1 MHKDATMTG
10 TIQSAMM
17 RSALGGAALLVAA
30 TLPGTAL
37 AQNLLFWSTQATPVE
52 ESQAIRDI
60 VLPGFGKPVTY
71 SAQEAGPF
79 MTRIQAELQAGS
91 GAITVLGGLHGELA
105 SIPDGLANLDGAVP
119 AGSVPESYKAFG
131 KLGTSEQKYIPW
143 MQATYVMIASKQAL
157 QYLPQG
163 VDLQKITYEQLYA
176 WGKAM
181 AQASGGPKIGF
192 PAGPKGLSHRFFQGY
207 LLPSFTG
214 AAVVKFKSPEAE
226 KMWSDFRDFWQASVT
241 PASTSYA
248 FMQEPLLNG
257 EVWVA
262 WDHVA
267 RLKDALNKKP
277 DDFVVFPVPAGPKG
291 RANMPVITGIAVPKT
306 SNSAEDA
313 KALVAYMLKPE
324 TEIAMVKAT
333 GFFPV
338 VDVKLPDDVPVSAK
352 ILGPVVAAQNA
363 APDSLPVLLPIGIG
377 DAGGRYNKVFADTF
391 QRIVLGGQPVRDVLD
406 QQAQAL
412 QAILDEKKAPCW
424 APDPKSDGPC
434 KVE

>member
-1 MHKDATMTG
+1 MHEGQASITASIG
-10 TIQSAMM
+10 RLLA
-17 RSALGGAALLVAA
+17 GGILSLSLAAPAVA
-30 TLPGTAL
+30 
-37 AQNLLFWSTQATPVE
+37 QDLLFWSTQATPVE
-52 ESQAIRDI
+52 ESQAIRDT

-79 MTRIQAELQAGS
+79 ITRIQAELRAGS
-91 GAITVLGGLHGELA
+91 GAISVLGGLHGELA
-105 SIPDGLANLDGAVP
+105 SVPDGLVDLTGLVP
-119 AGSVPESYKAFG
+119 AGAVAESYLSFG
-131 KLGTSEQKYIPW
+131 RLGTGEQKYLPW
-143 MQATYVMIASKQAL
+143 MQATYVMIASKKAL
-157 QYLPQG
+157 QYLPKG
-163 VDLQKITYEQLYA
+163 ADLQKISYDELYA

-181 AQASGGPKIGF
+181 AEATGGPKIGF

-226 KMWSDFRDFWQASVT
+226 TMWNGFREFWQAAVT

-267 RLKDALNKKP
+267 RLKDALNQKP
-277 DDFVVFPVPAGPKG
+277 DEFVVFPVPAGPKG
-291 RANMPVITGIAVPKT
+291 RANMPVITGMAVPRT
-306 SNSAEDA
+306 SNAPEEA

-324 TEIAMVKAT
+324 TEIAMVRAT

-338 VDVKLPDDVPVSAK
+338 VDVKLPDDMPASVKV
-352 ILGPVVAAQNA
+352 LGPVVSAQNA
-363 APDSLPVLLPIGIG
+363 APDSLPVLLPIGLG

-391 QRIVLGGQPVRDVLD
+391 QRIVLAGQPAREVLD
-406 QQAQAL
+406 QQGQAL

>member
-1 MHKDATMTG
+1 MTVSMRRLLAGAVLLGALATP
-10 TIQSAMM
+10 A
-17 RSALGGAALLVAA
+17 VAI
-30 TLPGTAL
+30 

-52 ESQAIRDI
+52 ESQAIRDG
-60 VLPGFGKPVTY
+60 VLPGFGKSVTY

-79 MTRIQAELQAGS
+79 ITRIQAELQAGA

-105 SIPDGLANLDGAVP
+105 SIPDGLVNLDGVVP
-119 AGSVPESYKAFG
+119 AGAIAESYMRFG
-131 KLGTSEQKYIPW
+131 KLGTAEQKYIPW

-157 QYLPQG
+157 QYLPKD
-163 VDLQKITYEQLYA
+163 VDLQKITYAELYA

-181 AQASGGPKIGF
+181 AEATGGPKIGF
-192 PAGPKGLSHRFFQGY
+192 PAGPKGLSHRFLQGY

-226 KMWSDFRDFWQASVT
+226 KMWNDFRDFWHAAVT

-267 RLKDALNKKP
+267 RLKDALNQKP
-277 DDFVVFPVPAGPKG
+277 GDFVVFPVPAGPKG
-291 RANMPVITGIAVPKT
+291 RANMPVITGIAVPRT
-306 SNSAEDA
+306 SNAPEDA
-313 KALVAYMLKPE
+313 KALAAYMLKPE

-338 VDVKLPDDVPVSAK
+338 VDVKLPDDMPVSAK

-363 APDSLPVLLPIGIG
+363 ATDSLPVLLPIGIG
-377 DAGGRYNKVFADTF
+377 DAGGRYNKVFSDTF

-424 APDPKSDGPC
+424 APDPKSEGPC